1 MFKEIET
8 QLEGIKEIFETART
22 EDNWDLD
29 GEMLYSYYF
38 VDTDADKLEELGLEL
53 EEKGYEFLGIF
64 ELGEEDSEE
73 PTGEYL
79 LHIDKVEIHTP
90 ESLASRNV
98 EFSKL
103 AEEKEIDSYDGWEFG
118 EVGEYDEEEE
128 VFENGEDED

>member
-8 QLEGIKEIFETART
+8 QLEGIKEIFETAKI

-90 ESLASRNV
+90 DSLAVRNV

-103 AEEKEIDSYDGWEFG
+103 SAEREIDSYDGWEFG

-128 VFENGEDED
+128 VFENDED

>member
-90 ESLASRNV
+90 ESLARGGGA
-98 EFSKL
+98 FSKL

>member
-8 QLEGIKEIFETART
+8 QLDGIKEIFETAKI
-22 EDNWDLD
+22 EDSWDLD

-90 ESLASRNV
+90 DSLAVRNV

-103 AEEKEIDSYDGWEFG
+103 AAEREIDSYDGWEFG

-128 VFENGEDED
+128 VFENEDVED